1 MSFRRLLSSFDC
13 LLFGS
18 ALLLA
23 LLGILGVYSAGLQN
37 PVAAAF
43 SRQLLWTGMG
53 LIVCFIVFSID
64 YHHLVDY
71 AFPMYALS
79 ILLLIGILIFGRE
92 INGSKSWLTIFGFQF
107 QPSELVKVVVILTL
121 TRYLSTL
128 NEKYLRREHLISLAL
143 ITLLPVLLV
152 VLQGDLGTA
161 LMYFPILAGM
171 MFISGIRLR
180 LVVVSV
186 LIALCL
192 APIGWL
198 FLKDYQKQRIMV
210 TFQPDLDPKG
220 VGYQTRQSQIA
231 IGSGGLMGTGI
242 GNGMQSQLGF
252 VPEIHTDF
260 IFALL
265 AEESGLLGACL
276 VLMLYLCVLSRMIHI
291 GEQARDRAGI
301 LVVTGIASL
310 IFFHVVINVGMT
322 LGVLPA
328 IGIPLPLLSY
338 GGSSA
343 VSTYVALGLALNVHH
358 HRFVY

>member
-1 MSFRRLLSSFDC
+1 MSFRRLLSSFDY
-13 LLFGS
+13 LLFTS

-37 PVAAAF
+37 PASTAF
-43 SRQLLWTGMG
+43 SRQLLWTGLG
-53 LIVCFIVFSID
+53 LFACFVVFSID
-64 YHHLVDY
+64 YHYLVDY
-71 AFPMYALS
+71 AFPLYVLS
-79 ILLLIGILIFGRE
+79 LLLLIAILVFGRE
-92 INGSKSWLTIFGFQF
+92 INGSKSWIMFAGFQF
-107 QPSELVKVVVILTL
+107 QPSELVKVVVILML

-128 NEKYLRREHLISLAL
+128 NQTYLRHPQLISLAV
-143 ITLLPVLLV
+143 ITMIPVLLV
-152 VLQGDLGTA
+152 VMQGDLGTA

-171 MFISGIRLR
+171 MVISGIRMR
-180 LVVVSV
+180 LVVVAMA
-186 LIALCL
+186 IALCL

-198 FLKDYQKQRIMV
+198 FLKDYQKQRIRV
-210 TFQPDLDPKG
+210 TFDPDLDPKG
-220 VGYQTRQSQIA
+220 IGYQTRQSQIA
-231 IGSGGLMGTGI
+231 IGSGGLLGTGI

-265 AEESGLLGACL
+265 AEEAGLLGACL
-276 VLMLYLCVLSRMIHI
+276 VLMLYLCVLSRMIRI

-301 LVVTGIASL
+301 LIVTGIASL
-310 IFFHVVINVGMT
+310 IFCHVVVNVGMT
-322 LGVLPA
+322 VGVLPA

-343 VSTYVALGLALNVHH
+343 ISTYVALGLALNVHY